1 MRKDLETYSRIF
13 LLSVVVFCIFAV
25 VVSCI
30 GRTPHVTEESLR
42 VDETSVTDVTTTEET
57 TTTTELVTTTTT
69 ETTTT
74 ETTTTETTT
83 TIESSTSETTVTT
96 MTTSSETTTT
106 TKHLMTYDILTR
118 IDMISMLLDES
129 DYKRLIEKDPADL
142 TAEERTELQYYA
154 CLVFERK
161 QLREYLSENKSD

>member
-13 LLSVVVFCIFAV
+13 LLSVVVFCMFAV
-25 VVSCI
+25 AVSCI
-30 GRTPHVTEESLR
+30 GRTPRMTEESLR
-42 VDETSVTDVTTTEET
+42 VDETSVTDVTTTEVT
-57 TTTTELVTTTTT
+57 TTTTELITTTTT

-74 ETTTTETTT
+74 TK
-83 TIESSTSETTVTT
+83 SSTSETTVTT

-106 TKHLMTYDILTR
+106 TKHLMAYDILTR

-129 DYKRLIEKDPADL
+129 DYKRLVEKDPADL

-161 QLREYLSENKSD
+161 QLREYLSKNKPD

>member
-25 VVSCI
+25 AVSCI

-74 ETTTTETTT
+74 
-83 TIESSTSETTVTT
+83 IESSLSSETTVTT

-118 IDMISMLLDES
+118 IDMISMLLDQS
-129 DYKRLIEKDPADL
+129 DYKRLIEKDSADL

>member
-57 TTTTELVTTTTT
+57 TTTTELVT
-69 ETTTT
+69 TTTT

>member
-1 MRKDLETYSRIF
+1 MIRKKQESITRY
-13 LLSVVVFCIFAV
+13 LLAFMLAACATPLILGMI
-25 VVSCI
+25 I
-30 GRTPHVTEESLR
+30 GSTDPIVEEPTVTTVTEE
-42 VDETSVTDVTTTEET
+42 TTTTEIVTT

-74 ETTTTETTT
+74 M
-83 TIESSTSETTVTT
+83 ESSSSETTVTT

-129 DYKRLIEKDPADL
+129 DYKRLVEKDPANL

-161 QLREYLSENKSD
+161 QLREYLSKNKSE